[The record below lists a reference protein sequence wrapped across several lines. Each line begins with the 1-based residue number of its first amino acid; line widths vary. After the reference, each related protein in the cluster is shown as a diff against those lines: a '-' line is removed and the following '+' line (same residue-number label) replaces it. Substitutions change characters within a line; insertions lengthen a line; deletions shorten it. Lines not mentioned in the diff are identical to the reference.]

1 MVWAVAGLSR
11 GGDPVAVQKKGG
23 TIVMTNLAPGKTTSV
38 TRGAVSSRMGAGS
51 TQATAATLS
60 PRPYATLVKRVSDR
74 YGIDQHL
81 VHAIIAVESA
91 YDPMVV
97 SRQGAVGLM
106 QLLPSTA
113 AEVGIH
119 DLTDAH
125 DNIVGGV
132 RHLKRMLDRFSG
144 NLTLALA
151 AYNAGA
157 GAVERFQGVP
167 PFPETQGY
175 VRRVQRLYAGDGL
188 SAMRAADTI
197 YKYTDASG
205 VRIFSQ
211 FAPPLTSDRGGE
223 RRR

>member
-1 MVWAVAGLSR
+1 
-11 GGDPVAVQKKGG
+11 
-23 TIVMTNLAPGKTTSV
+23 
-38 TRGAVSSRMGAGS
+38 
-51 TQATAATLS
+51 
-60 PRPYATLVKRVSDR
+60 
-74 YGIDQHL
+74 
-81 VHAIIAVESA
+81 
-91 YDPMVV
+91 
-97 SRQGAVGLM
+97 
-106 QLLPSTA
+106 
-113 AEVGIH
+113 
-119 DLTDAH
+119 
-125 DNIVGGV
+125 
-132 RHLKRMLDRFSG
+132 MLDRFSG